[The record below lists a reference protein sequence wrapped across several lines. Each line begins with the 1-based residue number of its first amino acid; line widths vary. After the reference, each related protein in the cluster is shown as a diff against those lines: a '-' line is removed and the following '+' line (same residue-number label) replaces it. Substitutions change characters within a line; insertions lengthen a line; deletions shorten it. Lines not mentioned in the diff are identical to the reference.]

1 MSMALT
7 LKEDITIDKLVT
19 EMAKSQGEIVDRAP
33 PKSPMAVRTPD
44 VITTSLITQTR
55 QLIFLLTCTL

>member
-1 MSMALT
+1 
-7 LKEDITIDKLVT
+7 
-19 EMAKSQGEIVDRAP
+19 VDRAP
-33 PKSPMAVRTPD
+33 LKSPMAVRTPD